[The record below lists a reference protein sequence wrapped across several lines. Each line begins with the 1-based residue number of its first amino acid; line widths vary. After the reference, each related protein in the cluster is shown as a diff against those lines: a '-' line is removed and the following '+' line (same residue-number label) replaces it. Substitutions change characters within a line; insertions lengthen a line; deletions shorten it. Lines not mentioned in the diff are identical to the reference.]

1 MQIFI
6 SWQIMPCLLEHT
18 YYFLSLTHIHVH
30 MDTPAYSIEQLI
42 QGSYFAVFGVFPYY
56 TIILIARCAVFV
68 LSKLSRIIKTYN
80 PIQEPWPKWH
90 GFQIMVKASIK
101 TTSYRSGVIKHCTE
115 YNCNVLSKGSK
126 QDKFKSIFT
135 GLTYFK
141 QKLSI
146 YNFCLLCVEK
156 YFFNTSIF
164 QRVLRVYIDIFLSQ
178 KYLTHF
184 ENFLV
189 KVHETREKTALTCFV

>member
-1 MQIFI
+1 M
-6 SWQIMPCLLEHT
+6 C
-18 YYFLSLTHIHVH
+18 SL
-30 MDTPAYSIEQLI
+30 
-42 QGSYFAVFGVFPYY
+42 
-56 TIILIARCAVFV
+56 C

-156 YFFNTSIF
+156 YLFNTSIF
-164 QRVLRVYIDIFLSQ
+164 QRVLRVYIDIFFITKIFNTLWKFFSQ
-178 KYLTHF
+178 SAW
-184 ENFLV
+184 N
-189 KVHETREKTALTCFV
+189 TREDSVNVLCLIINKESVILNTYCLRLLAKFWQEL